1 MTLRN
6 EFVLYPA
13 IDILDGKAVRLVR
26 GDYNDKTT
34 YADNPAEAALQWAGQ
49 GASYIHVVDLDGAKE
64 GSPKNRPVIEE
75 IVKRVAVPVQV
86 GGGIRSGETLE
97 ALFSLGVSRCIL
109 GTAAI
114 ETPEFVQ
121 HALAEYGERIAIGID
136 AKNGWVAVNGWLETS
151 SVSAIELG
159 RQLQDWGATRVI
171 FTDIARDGTLT
182 GPNLAASIELAEQ
195 TGLMVIVSGGVKET
209 DDLLELARFRQA
221 GIAGAI
227 VGKALYAGNIDL
239 REALNRVKQAIEPQ
253 SVDGIEDPTS
263 KATEGG
269 GASC

>member
-13 IDILDGKAVRLVR
+13 IDILDGKAVRLLR
-26 GDYNDKTT
+26 GDYNEKTT
-34 YADNPAEAALQWAGQ
+34 YADNPAEVALQWAEQ

-75 IVKRVAVPVQV
+75 IVRRVSVPVQV

-114 ETPEFVQ
+114 ETPEFVR
-121 HALAEYGERIAIGID
+121 HALAEYGERIAVGID

-151 SVSAIELG
+151 DVSAIELG
-159 RQLQDWGATRVI
+159 RQLKDWGATRAI

-182 GPNLAASIELAEQ
+182 GPNLAASVELAEQ
-195 TGLMVIVSGGVKET
+195 TGLRVIVSGGVKET
-209 DDLLELARFRQA
+209 ENLLELARFQQA

-227 VGKALYAGNIDL
+227 VGKALYAGNIEL
-239 REALNRVKQAIEPQ
+239 RDALQRVKQAIEQPAA
-253 SVDGIEDPTS
+253 SRIEDPMPEP
-263 KATEGG
+263 AEGG